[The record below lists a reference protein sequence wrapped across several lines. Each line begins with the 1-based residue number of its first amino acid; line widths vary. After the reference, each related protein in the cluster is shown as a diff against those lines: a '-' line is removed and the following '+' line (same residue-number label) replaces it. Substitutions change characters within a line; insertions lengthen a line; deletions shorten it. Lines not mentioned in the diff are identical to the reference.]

1 MSIVVAVEW
10 GNLIK
15 LFLIFG
21 LREEIE
27 ELMNE
32 GLGLLIYVFTK
43 IIKWIIG
50 EIYNIRRIWIEIF
63 GIEIILRKIGE
74 IWFVLINLLN

>member
-1 MSIVVAVEW
+1 MSIAVAVEW

-50 EIYNIRRIWIEIF
+50 EIYNIR
-63 GIEIILRKIGE
+63 
-74 IWFVLINLLN
+74 